1 MLALLLA
8 LQAALPAPGA
18 AASLGDAGGTW
29 CLETGYCRSPDDG
42 YRTPPAGALFL
53 ATGLVGFGVVTLA
66 RRNRGAAWPG

>member
-8 LQAALPAPGA
+8 LQSAIPAPGG

-53 ATGLVGFGVVTLA
+53 AAGLVGVGVVTLS
-66 RRNRGAAWPG
+66 RRGRGKPWPD